1 MPLMKFEDFYADHQ
15 QVSDADFSFDDI
27 KRFDVY
33 AQDSEKVGTVTD
45 VLVDDVDG
53 RFRYFVVDTGFWI
66 FGKKVLLPVGS
77 ARISQ
82 ADHRIDVTGLSKD
95 QVEHLPNFDDLEK
108 LDYEHEESVR
118 NTYRPLAATG
128 AATAAGTA
136 TANMVATPPIGST
149 SSTID
154 SSDTSLNS
162 QTYDRNSYSY
172 DHDPGLY
179 NLSDRD
185 HQSLKLYEER
195 LIADKHRQKTG
206 EVVVGKKV
214 ETEQAHVSVP
224 VQRERVVVERVPGSG
239 QAAVGSVG
247 DAFNDTEVARVEVYE
262 ETPDVRKEAFVR
274 EEVQVKKVSEQELVE
289 VDETLRREELDVD
302 AQGNPIVDKRS

>member
-1 MPLMKFEDFYADHQ
+1 MPLMKFEDFYGDDQ
-15 QVSDADFSFDDI
+15 QISNDTDFSFDDI

-33 AQDSEKVGTVTD
+33 AQDNEKVGTVTD

-77 ARISQ
+77 ARISHT
-82 ADHRIDVTGLSKD
+82 DHRIDVMGLTKE
-95 QVEHLPNFDDLEK
+95 QVDNLPNFDNLEK

-118 NTYRPLAATG
+118 GVYRPLAASST
-128 AATAAGTA
+128 ATTAGTA
-136 TANMVATPPIGST
+136 TANMAATPPIGS
-149 SSTID
+149 SNA
-154 SSDTSLNS
+154 SLGS
-162 QTYDRNSYSY
+162 QTYDRDSYTY
-172 DHDPGLY
+172 DRDPALY
-179 NLSDRD
+179 NLTDRD

-195 LIADKHRQKTG
+195 LIANKHRQKTG
-206 EVVVGKKV
+206 EVVVGKTV
-214 ETEQAHVSVP
+214 DTEQAHVAVP
-224 VQRERVVVERVPGSG
+224 VERERVVVERVPVSD
-239 QAAVGSVG
+239 QTAVGSVG
-247 DAFNDTEVARVEVYE
+247 DAFNDSEVARVEVYE

-302 AQGNPIVDKRS
+302 SEGNPIVDKRI

>member
-1 MPLMKFEDFYADHQ
+1 MPLMKFEDFYGDDQ
-15 QVSDADFSFDDI
+15 QISNDTDFSFDDI

-33 AQDSEKVGTVTD
+33 AQDNEKVGTVTD

-77 ARISQ
+77 ARISHT
-82 ADHRIDVTGLSKD
+82 DHRIDVTGLTKE
-95 QVEHLPNFDDLEK
+95 QVDNLPNFDNLEK

-118 NTYRPLAATG
+118 GIYRPMAASST
-128 AATAAGTA
+128 ATTAGTA
-136 TANMVATPPIGST
+136 TANMAATPPIGSG
-149 SSTID
+149 STIG
-154 SSDTSLNS
+154 SSGASLGS
-162 QTYDRNSYSY
+162 QTYDRDSYTY
-172 DHDPGLY
+172 DRDPALY
-179 NLSDRD
+179 NLTDRD

-195 LIADKHRQKTG
+195 LIANKHRQKTG
-206 EVVVGKKV
+206 EVVVGKTV
-214 ETEQAHVSVP
+214 DTEQAHVAVP
-224 VQRERVVVERVPGSG
+224 VERERVVVERVPVSD
-239 QAAVGSVG
+239 QSAVGSVG
-247 DAFNDTEVARVEVYE
+247 DAFNDSEVARVEVYE

-302 AQGNPIVDKRS
+302 SEGNPIVDKRI